1 MEEKTEIS
9 YAKLMLLKTKYMIIT
24 PIILALSCNALAQSN
39 GNSMYFWRL
48 HSVSG
53 EARLDAHYREQEQI
67 GISINETQKS
77 SFISGGLLL
86 KTNSSFI
93 HPNFMLL
100 DVDAG
105 YFPASSKDTYI
116 VVPDQSEVRTVKKL
130 DVTASFFKQKPI
142 NISLFGNYD
151 ESYSTRE
158 NLTDVK
164 TVNKHY
170 GTSVV
175 YSNKFLPVTFDFHSR
190 KWDEREVQTGR
201 SYTLDQKLFNA
212 GATKSFTKRDR
223 EEFRYS
229 HDDNVNVN
237 QNLYRVANVIDN
249 IDFLSRI
256 NLDLKEKFNLNTTV
270 SNISQHGN
278 INMKRFQAN
287 ESFYGQLP
295 KNFSVYSSYNYYK
308 SQQESNNLQQHNV
321 NTSLKNKL
329 YESLVST
336 IYFEYNTINQ
346 TVYKEYSTKAGF
358 ELNYTKKIPG
368 GQLIVAYRFDRYHQD
383 YTADPSARSIVSEQ
397 YTLTDNQITLLK
409 LPDVKIETVI
419 VKDFTGTLIYQN
431 GLDYILI
438 ERGRYTEIRRIPG
451 GLIANN
457 SAVLIDYTAIQ
468 PGSYKYD
475 ANTHV
480 LNTSVY
486 LFKNILSF
494 YYRFSTQDYTNLVST
509 EYVTLNYFTQNL
521 IGTRVDFGFVY
532 AGVEYEDYKSSIL
545 PYRMMRYYVNFQ
557 KYFGKNLMLMLNGNM
572 QDYVMLDK
580 PEPEYQKYMDVTGKA
595 IYTIY
600 KQTSLNVDLMY
611 RKQKGSGIDLDLF
624 TAKTEIT
631 STMSRLNLTLG
642 VEVYRRNYVGEILN
656 FKGTYIKI
664 VRKF

>member
-1 MEEKTEIS
+1 MEEKIEIS
-9 YAKLMLLKTKYMIIT
+9 YTKNMSLKAKYIMIV
-24 PIILALSCNALAQSN
+24 PIILALSCNVLAQSN
-39 GNSMYFWRL
+39 DKSLYFWRL
-48 HSVSG
+48 NSLSG
-53 EARLDAHYREQEQI
+53 EAQLDAHYREQEQI
-67 GISINETQKS
+67 GVSINENQKS
-77 SFISGGLLL
+77 SFVSGGILL
-86 KTNSSFI
+86 KTNSSFL
-93 HPNFMLL
+93 HQNFMVL

-105 YFPASSKDTYI
+105 YMPATSRDTYI

-130 DVTASFFKQKPI
+130 DVGAIFFKQKQI

-158 NLTDVK
+158 NLTDIK
-164 TVNKHY
+164 TINKHW
-170 GTSVV
+170 GTSLV
-175 YSNKFLPVTFDFHSR
+175 YSNKFLPITLDFHSR
-190 KWDEREVQTGR
+190 KWDEKEIQTGR

-212 GATKSFTKRDR
+212 SAIKSFTKRDR
-223 EEFRYS
+223 NEFRFS

-256 NLDLKEKFNLNTTV
+256 NLDSKQKYSLNTTI
-270 SNISQHGN
+270 SNINQHGN
-278 INMKRFQAN
+278 INLKRLQAN

-295 KNFSVYSSYNYYK
+295 MNFSIFSSYNFYN
-308 SQQESNNLQQHNV
+308 SQQESNNLLQHNV
-321 NTSLKNKL
+321 NASLRNKL
-329 YESLVST
+329 YESLVTT
-336 IYFEYNTINQ
+336 INFEYNTINQ
-346 TVYKEYSTKAGF
+346 TVYQELSTKSGF
-358 ELNYTKKIPG
+358 ELNYSKKIPA
-368 GQLIVAYRFDRYHQD
+368 GQLIVAYRFDRFHQD
-383 YTADPSARSIVSEQ
+383 YTADPSARNIVSEQ
-397 YTLTDNQITLLK
+397 YTLTDSKIVLLR
-409 LPDVKIETVI
+409 LPDVNKETVV

-438 ERGRYTEIRRIPG
+438 ERGRYIEIRRIPG

-457 SAVLIDYTAIQ
+457 SNVLVDYTAIQ

-475 ANTHV
+475 ANAHV
-480 LNTSVY
+480 LNASVY
-486 LFKNILSF
+486 LFKNVLSF

-545 PYRMMRYYVNFQ
+545 PYRMMRYYLNFQ
-557 KYFGKNLMLMLNGNM
+557 KYFGKNLMVMLNGNM

-580 PEPEYQKYMDVTGKA
+580 PEPEYQKYTDVSGKA
-595 IYTIY
+595 IYTLF

-656 FKGTYIKI
+656 FKGTYVKI